1 MKKYVRT
8 CLIYN
13 IMCSIIGYLGS
24 DDAAPII
31 VHGLGRMEYRGYD
44 SVGVATGS
52 KSRIT
57 IKKGIGKVAEVN
69 ANLGLDQLHGSTGIG
84 HTRWA
89 THGKVTDKNAHPHLS
104 NSGKIA
110 IVHNGIIENFEELK
124 SNLQNKGYKFQSE
137 TDTEV
142 IANLIQLNFDESS
155 DIKQSI
161 IKTVAQLKGHY
172 SFVVIFEDGTLAA
185 ARFHEPLI
193 VGVGKDSYY
202 LSSDVLGFIERTD
215 DVIYVDNEDFVIV
228 NNTGMHIF
236 DFDGTP
242 VKYQITKVSKEF
254 ADVYKGDYAHFT
266 LKEISE
272 QPDTILRSENNDQIQ
287 QFVDNIK
294 QAKNLYI
301 TGSGTSYNAAEI
313 ARYLMSKFAK
323 IKINTVISSEFPFS
337 PDDIE
342 QDSTLITISQSGE
355 SADVLEAVRIAKKS
369 KTNILSI
376 VNHLNSSL
384 SQESS
389 LAIGLN
395 CGPEIGVAATK
406 SFTSQ
411 LATLYKITDKLCNG
425 CINPDWATVSAAI
438 SQILSSHSK
447 IKEIAKNL
455 KEISDIYVL
464 GRGIHL
470 SIAREAAL
478 KLKELSYIHAEA
490 IAGGELK
497 HGPLALMDSNVYV
510 IIINPNDSTY
520 SDTMN
525 SVNEIKARG
534 AKIIGISNKKSD
546 IYDYWIE
553 IPQVDEILYPI
564 IEIIPI
570 QLLAYYTA
578 LEKKTNPDYPR
589 NLAKSVTVK

>member
-1 MKKYVRT
+1 
-8 CLIYN
+8 
-13 IMCSIIGYLGS
+13 MCSIIGYRGNNS
-24 DDAAPII
+24 AAPII
-31 VHGLGRMEYRGYD
+31 VKALQKMEYRGYD
-44 SVGVATGS
+44 SVGIAT
-52 KSRIT
+52 KSENQILLR
-57 IKKGIGKVAEVN
+57 KGIGKVVEVN
-69 ANLGLDQLHGSTGIG
+69 NAVQLDKLPGKIGIG

-89 THGKVTDKNAHPHLS
+89 THGKVTEQNAHPHSS

-124 SNLQNKGYKFQSE
+124 SNLQNKGFDFQSE
-137 TDTEV
+137 TDTEI
-142 IANLIQLNFDESS
+142 IANLIQLNFDETS

-172 SFVVIFEDGTLAA
+172 SFVVIFEDGTLVA

-193 VGVGKDSYY
+193 VGVEKDNYY
-202 LSSDVLGFIERTD
+202 LSSDVLGFIEKTD
-215 DVIYVDNEDFVIV
+215 DAIYIDNEDFVIV
-228 NNTGMHIF
+228 NNAGIHIF
-236 DFDGTP
+236 DFDGAP

-254 ADVYKGDYAHFT
+254 ADVYKGDWAHFT

-272 QPDTILRSENNDQIQ
+272 QPDSIPQAGNSDQIE
-287 QFVDNIK
+287 QFVDSIK

-313 ARYLMSKFAK
+313 AKYLMSKFAK
-323 IKINTVISSEFPFS
+323 IKINTVIASELPFS

-342 QDSTLITISQSGE
+342 PDSTLVAISQSGE
-355 SADVLEAVRIAKKS
+355 SADVLEAVKIAKES
-369 KTNILSI
+369 NANVLSI

-389 LAIGLN
+389 LVIGLN

-411 LATLYKITDKLCNG
+411 LAILYKIADKLCNG
-425 CINPDWATVSAAI
+425 CINPDWEKISATV
-438 SQILSSHSK
+438 SQILSNNSK
-447 IKEIAKNL
+447 IKEISKDL
-455 KEISDIYVL
+455 KDVTDIYVL

-470 SIAREAAL
+470 PIAREAAL
-478 KLKELSYIHAEA
+478 KLKELSYIHAEG

-520 SDTMN
+520 NDTLN
-525 SVNEIKARG
+525 SANQIKARG
-534 AKIIGISNKKSD
+534 AKIIGISDKESD
-546 IYDYWIE
+546 VYDYWIE
-553 IPQVDEILYPI
+553 IPPIDEPLYPI

-570 QLLAYYTA
+570 QLLAYYSA

>member
-1 MKKYVRT
+1 
-8 CLIYN
+8 
-13 IMCSIIGYLGS
+13 MCSIIGYFGHI
-24 DDAAPII
+24 DAAPTL
-31 VHGLGRMEYRGYD
+31 VRGLKRMEYRGYD
-44 SVGVATGS
+44 SVGVVTGS
-52 KSRIT
+52 NNKLIL
-57 IKKGIGKVAEVN
+57 KKGVGKVSEVN
-69 ANLGLDQLHGSTGIG
+69 TNLGLDLLHGSTGIG

-89 THGKVTDKNAHPHLS
+89 THGKVTEKNAHPHLS
-104 NSGKIA
+104 NSGKIG

-124 SNLQNKGYKFQSE
+124 SSLQNKGYKFQSE

-142 IANLIQLNFDESS
+142 IVNLIQQNFDETS

-172 SFVVIFEDGTLAA
+172 SFVVIFEDGTLVA

-193 VGVGKDSYY
+193 VGVENDNYY
-202 LSSDVLGFIERTD
+202 LSSDVLGFIEKTD
-215 DVIYVDNEDFVIV
+215 DVIYIDNEDFVIV

-287 QFVDNIK
+287 QFVNSIK

-313 ARYLMSKFAK
+313 AKYLMSKFAK

-369 KTNILSI
+369 RTNILSI
-376 VNHLNSSL
+376 VNHPNSSL

-389 LAIGLN
+389 LVIGLN

-425 CINPDWATVSAAI
+425 CINPDWVKVSAVI
-438 SQILSSHSK
+438 SQILSNHSR

-525 SVNEIKARG
+525 SANEIKARG
-534 AKIIGISNKKSD
+534 AKIIGISDKESD

-553 IPQVDEILYPI
+553 IPTIDEILYPI